1 MKVHVIEADMSGPWQ
16 DAVQKRDDL
25 GRAIGKLAAQANE
38 SVWFHDFKEPVAG
51 APVIMLECSDAFL
64 AQVQKLPGFSKSQD
78 LWQDMETERAP
89 SIQKYFTQP
98 PAPPKT
104 PKHFPRP
111 PRP

>member
-25 GRAIGKLAAQANE
+25 GRAIAQLATKVNE
-38 SVWFHDFKEPVAG
+38 PVWFHDFKEPMAG

-64 AQVQKLPGFSKSQD
+64 ARVQKLPEFAKSQD
-78 LWQDMETERAP
+78 LWQDVETQRAP
-89 SIQKYFTQP
+89 SIQQYFTQP
-98 PAPPKT
+98 PAPPQQKR
-104 PKHFPRP
+104 FPRP